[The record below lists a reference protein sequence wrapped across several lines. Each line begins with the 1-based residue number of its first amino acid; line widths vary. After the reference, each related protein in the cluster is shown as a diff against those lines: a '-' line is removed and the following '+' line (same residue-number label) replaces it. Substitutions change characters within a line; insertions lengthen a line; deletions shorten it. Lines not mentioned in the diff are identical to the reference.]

1 MATGSLQVCPD
12 TTVRLTCSHDSVG
25 DLTRW
30 EIGPTIDCTAIVAHT
45 TNPGDAT
52 CASFTVNMVS
62 DSSQPTRV
70 STLVLPLEQ
79 SLNGA
84 VVTCY
89 AGGTRSNPQVGNLTI
104 QFISEMAICA
114 ICAICACL
122 HIALTLYVNRYVVH
136 NYTK

>member
-1 MATGSLQVCPD
+1 MGSLEVSSGGVNVADGALQVCPG
-12 TTVRLTCSHDSVG
+12 TTVSLTCSHDGVS
-25 DLTRW
+25 LTRW
-30 EIGPTIDCTAIVAHT
+30 EIGPTIDCTAVVAHT

-62 DSSQPTRV
+62 NSSQPTRV

-89 AGGTRSNPQVGNLTI
+89 AGGATTTDSQVGNLTL
-104 QFISEMAICA
+104 QFISKKHMHDCG
-114 ICAICACL
+114 
-122 HIALTLYVNRYVVH
+122 
-136 NYTK
+136 